1 MLLGGGGAVAIA
13 LLFPVLAAGSGGAA
27 SVRLQLQPALA
38 LRDAPLDLRISGLHA
53 RQKVVVSADERSGGG
68 HLWRSSLAVRAGA
81 NGSVTLQRALLE
93 GLMRPVGRD
102 PAGDQYPAVHSRI
115 EVSVLDGKHVLATA
129 SVVRLLRPPGVRV
142 EHVRPR
148 TTSIYGDYF
157 IPGHASD
164 AAPLIYLGGSSGG
177 LETDNVASLLAAH
190 GNPVLSLAYFSE
202 PGLPGQL
209 RNIPLEYFRRA
220 IDWLRRQPQVHGRR
234 VVVAGESYGG
244 EAALLIGA
252 TYPGLVSGVIALV
265 PNDSVTGAPVDPN
278 SAAWSRD
285 GRPLAPG
292 PISVQKIKG
301 PIFAVGSVGDALW
314 QSGFY
319 VRDLKLRLQ
328 GHDPRPTILDFETAG
343 HAVGSIIP
351 NISTETHH
359 QTRYGLLDLGGTRVA
374 DERARDEAWPQMLA
388 WLEQFR

>member
-1 MLLGGGGAVAIA
+1 M
-13 LLFPVLAAGSGGAA
+13 
-27 SVRLQLQPALA
+27 
-38 LRDAPLDLRISGLHA
+38 
-53 RQKVVVSADERSGGG
+53 
-68 HLWRSSLAVRAGA
+68 
-81 NGSVTLQRALLE
+81 
-93 GLMRPVGRD
+93 
-102 PAGDQYPAVHSRI
+102 
-115 EVSVLDGKHVLATA
+115 
-129 SVVRLLRPPGVRV
+129 
-142 EHVRPR
+142 
-148 TTSIYGDYF
+148 
-157 IPGHASD
+157 
-164 AAPLIYLGGSSGG
+164 
-177 LETDNVASLLAAH
+177 
-190 GNPVLSLAYFSE
+190 
-202 PGLPGQL
+202 
-209 RNIPLEYFRRA
+209 
-220 IDWLRRQPQVHGRR
+220 HGRR

>member
-1 MLLGGGGAVAIA
+1 M
-13 LLFPVLAAGSGGAA
+13 
-27 SVRLQLQPALA
+27 
-38 LRDAPLDLRISGLHA
+38 
-53 RQKVVVSADERSGGG
+53 
-68 HLWRSSLAVRAGA
+68 
-81 NGSVTLQRALLE
+81 
-93 GLMRPVGRD
+93 
-102 PAGDQYPAVHSRI
+102 
-115 EVSVLDGKHVLATA
+115 
-129 SVVRLLRPPGVRV
+129 
-142 EHVRPR
+142 
-148 TTSIYGDYF
+148 
-157 IPGHASD
+157 
-164 AAPLIYLGGSSGG
+164 
-177 LETDNVASLLAAH
+177 ASLLAAH
-190 GNPVLSLAYFSE
+190 GNPVLSLGYFSE

-265 PNDSVTGAPVDPN
+265 PNDSVTGAPGDPN

-343 HAVGSIIP
+343 RTVGSIIP
-351 NISTETHH
+351 NISTRDPSPDALWAARPRGHKGCRRAAPATKPGRRCSHGWSSSVSPLR
-359 QTRYGLLDLGGTRVA
+359 QGTVKAGPTLSSCLTKDPAQHSTGHR
-374 DERARDEAWPQMLA
+374 
-388 WLEQFR
+388 WLCHGRGIFH